1 MRTSDIA
8 LVAVACV
15 ALLTVGGC
23 VVAAVGVGAAGTVA
37 YVKGDLELVEP
48 TGLDQVYSATERAVD
63 DLGLFV
69 LSKKKDELA
78 ASIIARDADDKKIYI
93 RLSATAQ
100 GTTKLS
106 IRVGTFGNETKARLV
121 YDKIKENL

>member
-48 TGLDQVYSATERAVD
+48 TGLDQVYSAAERAVD

-93 RLSATAQ
+93 RLSATSQ
-100 GTTKLS
+100 GITKLS